1 MNTRILGLVPARG
14 GSKGIPK
21 KNIVKLGE
29 KPLIA
34 YTIEAALKSDLI
46 DYLMVSTED
55 NEIAEISRSLGANVP
70 FMRPFDLAQDSSKSI
85 DVVTNTIDRLSKIG
99 EDFTHILLLQPTSP
113 LRTYIEINEAV
124 NTFLSNKNIKSLV
137 SVCKLEYSKNLIN
150 HLPEDLRLDLFVP
163 CEDKNKQRQDLK
175 PLFRING
182 AIYLTEIFQLL
193 NHKSFIFKDTFA
205 FVMER
210 KNSIDID
217 DVLDLAIAES
227 WLKLVY

>member
-150 HLPEDLRLDLFVP
+150 HL
-163 CEDKNKQRQDLK
+163 
-175 PLFRING
+175 
-182 AIYLTEIFQLL
+182 TEIFQLL